1 MFFVIWVLKWM
12 NPTPLFIKLQIRMKT
27 RSGLTLFSTA
37 SIDGKVTMLKMEMTR
52 TRTRTMMMMLMML
65 MMIIG

>member
-52 TRTRTMMMMLMML
+52 TRTMMMMLMML